1 MPHTAHFKSKRATW
15 ESKHKCTLDLS
26 YRGNEHIVWTI
37 GITFHKGKSAVKSLH
52 DVKEALRQDLYQ
64 AAFGNKKDALSEHE
78 SIYLAYDI
86 AMANPHW
93 YQPVPTTTTTT
104 TTTRDGDNNN
114 LPPIVWQHEGSA
126 QHAKGYMA
134 ILETGAIKDKA
145 VSILVGPHGFGVR
158 AIRGDCNVFVCVL
171 ERPRI
176 GLFLVSTDSPRAVQH
191 CLVRAKQRLAW
202 AKAKIPRFFG
212 KGDDNDDI
220 PTNPFLD
227 DKETTNST
235 A

>member
-1 MPHTAHFKSKRATW
+1 M
-15 ESKHKCTLDLS
+15 DLS
-26 YRGNEHIVWTI
+26 YRDCDKNKEQLGWTI
-37 GITFHKGKSAVKSLH
+37 GIVFYKGKKSAKSLH
-52 DVKEALRQDLYQ
+52 DVKAALRHDLYQ
-64 AAFGNKKDALSEHE
+64 AVFGNNKDALFSDHE

-93 YQPVPTTTTTT
+93 YHPVPATTTTTT
-104 TTTRDGDNNN
+104 TTTRDGDNNNNNN

-134 ILETGAIKDKA
+134 ILETGAVNSKA
-145 VSILVGPHGFGVR
+145 VAILVGPHGRGVR
-158 AIRGDCNVFVCVL
+158 AIKGNSNVFVCAL

-176 GLFLVSTDSPRAVQH
+176 GLFIVSADSPRAVQH

-212 KGDDNDDI
+212 KGDDDNNNDDDDDDI
-220 PTNPFLD
+220 PTNPLFG
-227 DKETTNST
+227 
-235 A
+235 